1 MHLSEQVAENE
12 ACQAAYGV
20 TPTRLLAAHGLL
32 RPTTTLVHAT
42 HLTPAD
48 IALIGEAERLR
59 RLLPDHRA

>member
-42 HLTPAD
+42 HLTA
-48 IALIGEAERLR
+48 GR
-59 RLLPDHRA
+59 HRADR